1 MPISIS
7 CRELGINCHFVCEGE
22 TETAVMESFVSHLQE
37 DHDGEWFEIEELYE
51 TARVVVRSK
60 AA

>member
-7 CRELGINCHFVCEGE
+7 CRELGMDCYFVCEGE
-22 TETAVMESFVSHLQE
+22 TEAAVIESLVSHLQA
-37 DHDGEWFEIEELYE
+37 DHDEEWFEIEEFYE
-51 TARVVVRSK
+51 TACAVIRAK

>member
-7 CRELGINCHFVCEGE
+7 CRELGMECFFVCEGE
-22 TETAVMESFVSHLQE
+22 TEADVVQSLVGHLHAEHDE
-37 DHDGEWFEIEELYE
+37 DWFRIEEIYE
-51 TARVVVRSK
+51 AARAVIRGK

>member
-7 CRELGINCHFVCEGE
+7 CRELGMDCHFVCEGE
-22 TETAVMESFVSHLQE
+22 TEAAVIESLVSHLQE
-37 DHDGEWFEIEELYE
+37 DHDGEWFAIEEFYE
-51 TARVVVRSK
+51 TARAVVRSK